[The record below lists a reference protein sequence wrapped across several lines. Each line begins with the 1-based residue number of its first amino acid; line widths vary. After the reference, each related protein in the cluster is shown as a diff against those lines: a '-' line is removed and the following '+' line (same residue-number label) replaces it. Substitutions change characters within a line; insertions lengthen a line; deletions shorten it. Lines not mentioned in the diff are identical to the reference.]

1 MEDRIIQ
8 ITAPKDK
15 VDSLRKLAKKKKS
28 VELQSVSAL
37 ENGRRT
43 VTLLVHAFA
52 RQQFLDDV
60 QKELSNGDD
69 WRLVILPVEAIVPEF
84 KEPEEEKVVQKNLAM
99 TREELTEDIGKGA
112 VLNQNTLIL
121 TVLSAIV
128 AAVGMIQNSVPVIIG
143 AMVIAPLLGPILA
156 VILGTSLGDLDLIK
170 RAAQSASVGI
180 ALAIGVGLVAGVV
193 TPFEIGAP
201 GIAARANVGAD
212 SVALAL
218 ASGAAAALSVM
229 TGISGVLVGV
239 MVAVALLPPAV
250 AVGLLLGKLAFY
262 EASGALL
269 MLGVNIAAVTLAG
282 QIAFLVQG
290 IRPRTFYRM
299 KTAKQSVTVSLL
311 LWTIV
316 LMALGGLIF
325 LRSKLYAG

>member
-69 WRLVILPVEAIVPEF
+69 WRLVILHVEAIVPEF